1 MKPMKPKTTC
11 MKRIL
16 TLGAV
21 TGVLALSCFLLRA
34 QNEPICQPPVITTQP
49 ASQTRTQYQN
59 VSFSVAIAPAATTP
73 VSYQWRANGVNL
85 VDGDRISAAATPTLT
100 IFELTP
106 SDAGDYTVV
115 VSNSC
120 VNGVVTSS
128 NAHLAV
134 DAVNPTDNPDGDDA
148 NNLTELLRGRN
159 HLAAQ
164 GTVPDS
170 GNHINLQVF
179 TPLE

>member
-85 VDGDRISAAATPTLT
+85 VDGDRISAAA
-100 IFELTP
+100 
-106 SDAGDYTVV
+106 
-115 VSNSC
+115 
-120 VNGVVTSS
+120 
-128 NAHLAV
+128 
-134 DAVNPTDNPDGDDA
+134 NPDDMI
-148 NNLTELLRGRN
+148 LLLQGRN
-159 HLAAQ
+159 PQ
-164 GTVPDS
+164 VGTVPDS
-170 GNHINLQVF
+170 GSRINLQVF
-179 TPLE
+179 TPLK